1 MSYRK
6 KVKRKINKRRLI
18 FKFLPS
24 IIIILIISF
33 FIIEKNNKVDV
44 YPQKINQM
52 QQFDKELSIAEDNEV
67 KTYYVAVNGTSTDG
81 TDINNPMSLAQANKK
96 TYYGNEK
103 LLFKSGDIFYGTL
116 SFNVEASEDAMF
128 YIGSY
133 GEGEKPIISGANILV
148 NKDAWEID
156 VEGIYKIDL
165 SNYSNFDGIGQTYYE
180 PYNIGFIADEQGNIY
195 GNRKNSKDK
204 LQNEYDFYCES
215 KYFYIKCDKNPSE
228 KLGNIKFVSRNDLV
242 KISSYTIMDGL
253 NIQYTGAHGIAKK
266 DGKTENVY
274 IHDCIVQNIG
284 GSVQIPDT
292 FTRYGNAIE
301 FWYQGENILVEN
313 CIIRNTYDA
322 GFTFQ
327 GSAVTTGF
335 ENIIARNNIFINC
348 TYPIEVFCRND
359 TSGDEAIKIG
369 ISACCIENNI
379 SINQGRGW
387 GYMVRPDKDSSS
399 EIVIWD
405 LPEDKTDLEIKNNK
419 YYNSLRLKY
428 IWMYNNC
435 PVVYKE
441 NVYSHD
447 NTIYLNKDTYL
458 INNTGNYQDKSI
470 LQEYNQEENSEFE
483 LLTEEMITKISNPTI
498 LNSNDYTQIKT
509 YYEAIEKEIKFNE
522 QAEATI
528 TKYTDFQQKY
538 QTELSTMQ
546 DISTTIE
553 TLKNEVKTLTT
564 TNLWTHLENLYK
576 TGETIIT
583 KYQNKTTNL
592 TKQKIEEIL
601 TEINK
606 IGESYINL
614 INNMQITQ
622 NPEITDL
629 QTLLQTA
636 DKLNL
641 SLAENSDLDISD
653 EKTWRDTIKDSLET
667 IQLEGTTAEHKSY
680 HYIKAKNM
688 LTWTSNMLEIY
699 IDEYIQANPVN
710 ITYSTTA
717 LTNKEVTATLNI
729 GKDTHVTNNNNKNTY
744 TFQENGEY
752 IFEYERRGRN
762 FQAKAKVNNID
773 KTPPKITGAED
784 GQVYNQSVKLKITD
798 QNLEKIEL
806 YLNGTLQEDYTQT
819 QNITQE
825 GFYEVKATD
834 KAGNVTTVNFDII
847 YREEDEYDVT
857 TDKICNITVNTTAE
871 KIADKLPIKQEYTIL
886 RNEKELQKG
895 EKVAT
900 GDILKLTSGREYT
913 LIVKGDLN
921 SDGTVNIVD
930 LVRTQNAILKR
941 RELTNIEELAAD
953 ANYDK
958 EQITIKDLVRIQIII
973 LNPPKM

>member
-6 KVKRKINKRRLI
+6 KVKRRINRNKI
-18 FKFLPS
+18 FFLS
-24 IIIILIISF
+24 MFFFIMISSVSSF
-33 FIIEKNNKVDV
+33 FIIKYSNKIDI
-44 YPQKINQM
+44 YEQKIEQM
-52 QQFDKELSIAEDNEV
+52 KTFDEELSIAKTSEI
-67 KTYYVAVNGTSTDG
+67 KTYYVSATGTSDDG
-81 TDINNPMSLAQANKK
+81 TDINNPMSLEQANKK
-96 TYYGNEK
+96 IYYGNEK
-103 LLFKSGDIFYGTL
+103 VLFKCGDIFYGTL
-116 SFNVEASEDAMF
+116 NFKVQATEEEMF
-128 YIGSY
+128 YIGTY

-148 NKDAWEID
+148 NKNAWEI
-156 VEGIYKIDL
+156 EEQGIYKIDL
-165 SNYSNFDGIGQTYYE
+165 SNYSNFEGIGRTYWE
-180 PYNIGFIADEQGNIY
+180 PYNIGFITDEQGNIY
-195 GNRKNSKDK
+195 GNRKSTIDD
-204 LQNEYDFYCES
+204 LENENEFYCEDN
-215 KYFYIKCDKNPSE
+215 YLYIKSDKNPSE
-228 KLGNIKFVSRNDLV
+228 KLGNIKIVPRNDLV
-242 KISSYTIMDGL
+242 KISSNTIVNGL
-253 NIQYTGAHGIAKK
+253 NIQYTASHGISKSK
-266 DGKTENVY
+266 DTIENVY

-284 GSVQIPDT
+284 GAVQVKSS
-292 FTRYGNAIE
+292 FSRYGNGIE
-301 FWYQGENILVEN
+301 FWNQGENILVEN

-483 LLTEEMITKISNPTI
+483 LLTEEMITKISDPTI

-614 INNMQITQ
+614 IDNMQITQ
-622 NPEITDL
+622 TPEITDL

-641 SLAENSDLDISD
+641 KIAENSDLDISD
-653 EKTWRDTIKDSLET
+653 EKAWQDTINDSLET
-667 IQLEGTTAEHKSY
+667 IQEEVTTTEHKSY

-699 IDEYIQANPVN
+699 IDEYIQANPIN

-717 LTNKEVTATLNI
+717 LTNKDVSATLNI
-729 GKDTHVTNNNNKNTY
+729 GTDSHVTNNNNKNTY

-762 FQAKAKVNNID
+762 FQAKATVNNID
-773 KTPPKITGAED
+773 KAPPKITGAED
-784 GQVYNQSVKLKITD
+784 GQVYNQSVKLQITD

-806 YLNGTLQEDYTQT
+806 YLNGTLQENYTQT

-834 KAGNVTTVNFDII
+834 KAGNITTVSFDVI
-847 YREEDEYDVT
+847 YREEEDYDVT
-857 TDKICNITVNTTAE
+857 KDKICNITVNTTAE
-871 KIADKLPIKQEYTIL
+871 KNIRKATI
-886 RNEKELQKG
+886 
-895 EKVAT
+895 
-900 GDILKLTSGREYT
+900 
-913 LIVKGDLN
+913 
-921 SDGTVNIVD
+921 
-930 LVRTQNAILKR
+930 
-941 RELTNIEELAAD
+941 
-953 ANYDK
+953 
-958 EQITIKDLVRIQIII
+958 
-973 LNPPKM
+973 